1 MIPAIEQLT
10 WTLTGWEVLFVGLGF
25 ILGITRTLSV
35 FTQPLRSSF
44 QRKGEGGGDA

>member
-25 ILGITRTLSV
+25 SLGIVRTLSV
-35 FTQPLRSSF
+35 FTRPIRSSLRAN
-44 QRKGEGGGDA
+44 QEGKT

>member
-25 ILGITRTLSV
+25 TLGIARTLSV
-35 FTQPLRSSF
+35 FTRPLRSSL
-44 QRKGEGGGDA
+44 RAYNED